1 MKTLNEY
8 LNENNDINLFEKN
21 KDHVSIETK
30 INKDNIKL
38 FEKLIDY
45 VNKNGEGEFRLT
57 TELGGYFSSIELF
70 DYDKE
75 PGKRY
80 IKL

>member
-8 LNENNDINLFEKN
+8 INENNDINLLEKS
-21 KDHVSIETK
+21 KDYASIETK

-45 VNKNGEGEFRLT
+45 VNKNGEAEFRLT

-70 DYDKE
+70 DYNSD
-75 PGKRY
+75 KRY
-80 IKL
+80 KEL